1 MKNNKHVESFGQF
14 NENLNI
20 SDVSDSNLT
29 MRQLII
35 DRINKIYTKSSGP
48 KLNLNV
54 SDKEL
59 ISLFENLLKRLYQQ

>member
-1 MKNNKHVESFGQF
+1 
-14 NENLNI
+14 
-20 SDVSDSNLT
+20 

-35 DRINKIYTKSSGP
+35 DRINQIYTKSSGP

-54 SDKEL
+54 SDEEL